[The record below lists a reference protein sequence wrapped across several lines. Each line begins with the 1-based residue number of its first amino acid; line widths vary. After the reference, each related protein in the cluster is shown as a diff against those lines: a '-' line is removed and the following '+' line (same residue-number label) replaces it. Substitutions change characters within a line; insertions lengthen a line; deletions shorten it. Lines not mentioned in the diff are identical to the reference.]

1 MHVRHLF
8 VTWNNEWVKQNNASN
23 AELFGSLF
31 QHLKEDSPF
40 YLLLH
45 KRNLFHLFLQIMFE
59 QNGPKAE
66 YDNMSAY
73 VTSFMSYGT
82 YGWIN
87 EWIARGMQ
95 ESAEKMAELLSSH
108 GMK

>member
-1 MHVRHLF
+1 
-8 VTWNNEWVKQNNASN
+8 
-23 AELFGSLF
+23 
-31 QHLKEDSPF
+31 
-40 YLLLH
+40 
-45 KRNLFHLFLQIMFE
+45 MFE